1 MTILWKLLTN
11 PGVLR
16 KLGCCGVGRSQKYLF
31 GSCLTR
37 QAVRFSRK
45 GHVLIGLRHCTTN
58 AIQSDTAVPVI
69 HAVKTKKRSELRTL
83 ILLAAPE
90 KWTLM
95 KAIALLLVSSSVTMA
110 VPFCFGKVI
119 DVVNTVEKTGMKE
132 NLNQLTLA
140 LFVVFLIGGVSN
152 FGRVYLMS
160 TAGHRITQSLRK
172 QAYAAILQQE
182 TAMFDRESTG
192 ELVGR
197 LSAVIVHNLMQVI
210 KFVIC
215 SRDTQL
221 ISSAVTSNVSDG
233 LRSAIMA
240 ITGVSMMF
248 YVSPSLALLGLAIVP
263 PVAVI
268 AAIWGRV
275 LKRVS
280 KDLQSSIAV
289 VNATAEERIGNIRTV
304 KAFAQEKREI
314 DRYSTK
320 LQDVLK
326 LCYKESLYRGMFFG
340 MTGLSGNIIA
350 LSVLYN
356 GVFMVSNADITIGSL
371 SAFLLYAGYVGIS
384 LNGLSKAYSELNKAL
399 GANARLF
406 ELIDRQPLIPIQG
419 GQILEKELSGNVTFR
434 NVFFA
439 YPTREKM
446 PVLKGF
452 NLNIEKCSMTAIVGS
467 SGSGKSTVASLLL
480 RLYDPTKGSIFLDN
494 HDLRLLDP
502 AWLKSQISIV
512 SQEPILFSCSI
523 RDNILYGMESA
534 TDFDVGEAAKQ
545 AHVLQFAEKMTDG
558 LDTIVGERGIAL
570 SGGQRQRVA
579 IARALIKKPKIL
591 ILDEATSALDAESE
605 YFVQEAVERAI
616 RGRTV
621 ITIAHRLSTIKNADK
636 IVVLDGGQVA
646 ETGTYIEL
654 MNLEHGLFK
663 KLVKHQTFA

>member
-11 PGVLR
+11 PGILR
-16 KLGCCGVGRSQKYLF
+16 KPGCCGVDMSQKYLF
-31 GSCLTR
+31 GLHLTR
-37 QAVRFSRK
+37 QVVRFSRK
-45 GHVLIGLRHCTTN
+45 GRVFIGLRHYTTN
-58 AIQSDTAVPVI
+58 AIRSDASMPVV
-69 HAVKTKKRSELRTL
+69 HAVKAKRRSELKTL
-83 ILLAAPE
+83 LLLAAPE
-90 KWTLM
+90 KWTLL
-95 KAIALLLVSSSVTMA
+95 KAVALLLVSSSVTMA

-119 DVVNTVEKTGMKE
+119 DVVNTVEKTNMKE
-132 NLNQLTLA
+132 NLNRLTLA

-197 LSAVIVHNLMQVI
+197 LSG
-210 KFVIC
+210 
-215 SRDTQL
+215 DTQL

-263 PVAVI
+263 PVAVV
-268 AAIWGRV
+268 AVFWGRI
-275 LKRVS
+275 LKRIS
-280 KDLQSSIAV
+280 KDLQSSFAV
-289 VNATAEERIGNIRTV
+289 VNTTAEERISNIRTV
-304 KAFAQEKREI
+304 KAFGQEKREI
-314 DRYSTK
+314 DRYSAK

-340 MTGLSGNIIA
+340 MTGLSGNAIA

-356 GVFMVSNADITIGSL
+356 GVFMVSNSDITIGSL

-384 LNGLSKAYSELNKAL
+384 LNGLSRTYSELNKAL
-399 GANARLF
+399 GANVRLF
-406 ELIDRQPLIPIQG
+406 ELIDRQPLIPIEG
-419 GQILEKELSGNVTFR
+419 GQILGKELSGNVTFR
-434 NVFFA
+434 DVSFA

-452 NLNIEKCSMTAIVGS
+452 NLNIEKCSVTAIVGS

-480 RLYDPTKGSIFLDN
+480 RLYDPTEGSILLDN

-502 AWLKSQISIV
+502 MWVKSQISIV
-512 SQEPILFSCSI
+512 SQEPILFSGSI

-534 TDFDVGEAAKQ
+534 TDVDVEEAARQ

-558 LDTIVGERGIAL
+558 LDTMVGERGFAL

-605 YFVQEAVERAI
+605 SFVQEALERAI

-646 ETGTYIEL
+646 ETGTYTEL

>member
-11 PGVLR
+11 PGILR
-16 KLGCCGVGRSQKYLF
+16 KPGCCGVDMSQKYLF
-31 GSCLTR
+31 GLHLTR
-37 QAVRFSRK
+37 QAIRFSRK
-45 GHVLIGLRHCTTN
+45 GRVFIGLRHYTTN
-58 AIQSDTAVPVI
+58 AIRSDASMPVV
-69 HAVKTKKRSELRTL
+69 HAVKAKRHSELKTL
-83 ILLAAPE
+83 LLLAAPE
-90 KWTLM
+90 KWTLL
-95 KAIALLLVSSSVTMA
+95 KAVALLLVSSSVTMA

-119 DVVNTVEKTGMKE
+119 DVVNTVEKTNMKE
-132 NLNQLTLA
+132 NLNRLTLA

-197 LSAVIVHNLMQVI
+197 LSG
-210 KFVIC
+210 
-215 SRDTQL
+215 DTQL

-263 PVAVI
+263 PVAIV
-268 AAIWGRV
+268 AVFWGRI
-275 LKRVS
+275 LKRIS
-280 KDLQSSIAV
+280 KDLQSSFAV
-289 VNATAEERIGNIRTV
+289 VNTTAEERISNIRTV
-304 KAFAQEKREI
+304 KAFGQEKREI
-314 DRYSTK
+314 DRYSAK

-340 MTGLSGNIIA
+340 MTGLSGNAIA

-356 GVFMVSNADITIGSL
+356 GVFMVSNSDITIGSL

-384 LNGLSKAYSELNKAL
+384 LNGLSRTYSELNKAL
-399 GANARLF
+399 GANVRLF
-406 ELIDRQPLIPIQG
+406 ELIDRQPLIPIEG
-419 GQILEKELSGNVTFR
+419 GQILGKELSGNVTFR
-434 NVFFA
+434 DVSFA

-452 NLNIEKCSMTAIVGS
+452 NLNIEKCSVTAIVGS

-480 RLYDPTKGSIFLDN
+480 RLYDPTEGSILLDN

-502 AWLKSQISIV
+502 MWVKSQISIV
-512 SQEPILFSCSI
+512 SQEPILFSGSI

-534 TDFDVGEAAKQ
+534 TDVDVEEAARQ

-558 LDTIVGERGIAL
+558 LDTMVGERGFAL

-605 YFVQEAVERAI
+605 SFVQEALERAI

>member
-11 PGVLR
+11 PSVLR
-16 KLGCCGVGRSQKYLF
+16 KLGCCGIGGSQKYLF

-37 QAVRFSRK
+37 QTTRFSRK
-45 GHVLIGLRHCTTN
+45 GRVFIGLRHCSTN
-58 AIQSDTAVPVI
+58 AIRSDTSVPVI
-69 HAVKTKKRSELRTL
+69 HAVKAKKRSELRTL

-172 QAYAAILQQE
+172 QAYAAILEKQ
-182 TAMFDRESTG
+182 F
-192 ELVGR
+192 LVC
-197 LSAVIVHNLMQVI
+197 INLMQVI
-210 KFVIC
+210 EFIIC

-263 PVAVI
+263 PVAVFG
-268 AAIWGRV
+268 AIWGRV
-275 LKRVS
+275 LKKVS

-314 DRYSTK
+314 DRYSAK

-356 GVFMVSNADITIGSL
+356 GIFMVSNADITIGSL

-419 GQILEKELSGNVTFR
+419 GQILGKELSGNVTFQ

-480 RLYDPTKGSIFLDN
+480 RLYDPTKGLILLDN
-494 HDLRLLDP
+494 HNLRLLDS

-534 TDFDVGEAAKQ
+534 TDFDVEEAARQ
-545 AHVLQFAEKMTDG
+545 AHVLQFAEKMTDR

-579 IARALIKKPKIL
+579 IARALIKIPKIL

-646 ETGTYIEL
+646 ETGTYVEL
-654 MNLEHGLFK
+654 MNLKHGLFK

>member
-1 MTILWKLLTN
+1 M
-11 PGVLR
+11 
-16 KLGCCGVGRSQKYLF
+16 F
-31 GSCLTR
+31 
-37 QAVRFSRK
+37 
-45 GHVLIGLRHCTTN
+45 IGLRHCTTN
-58 AIQSDTAVPVI
+58 AIRSDTSMPVVN
-69 HAVKTKKRSELRTL
+69 HAVKTKRRSELRTL
-83 ILLAAPE
+83 ILLAVPE

-197 LSAVIVHNLMQVI
+197 LSG
-210 KFVIC
+210 
-215 SRDTQL
+215 DTQL

-275 LKRVS
+275 LKKIS

-314 DRYSTK
+314 DRYSAK

-340 MTGLSGNIIA
+340 MTGLSGNVIA

-419 GQILEKELSGNVTFR
+419 GQILGKELSGNVMFQ

-480 RLYDPTKGSIFLDN
+480 RLYDPIRGSILLDN

-534 TDFDVGEAAKQ
+534 TDSDVEEAARQ

-558 LDTIVGERGIAL
+558 LDTVVGERGIAL

-646 ETGTYIEL
+646 ETGTYVEL

>member
-1 MTILWKLLTN
+1 MTILWKLLTS

-16 KLGCCGVGRSQKYLF
+16 KPGCCGVDVSQKYLF
-31 GSCLTR
+31 GSYLTR
-37 QAVRFSRK
+37 QAVRFSRR
-45 GHVLIGLRHCTTN
+45 GRVFVGLRHHATN
-58 AIQSDTAVPVI
+58 AVRSDASVPVV
-69 HAVKTKKRSELRTL
+69 HAVKAKRRSELRTL

-95 KAIALLLVSSSVTMA
+95 KAIALLIVSSSVTMA

-119 DVVNTVEKTGMKE
+119 DVVNTVKETDMKE
-132 NLNQLTLA
+132 SLNRLTLA
-140 LFVVFLIGGVSN
+140 LIVVFLVGSVSN

-197 LSAVIVHNLMQVI
+197 LSG
-210 KFVIC
+210 
-215 SRDTQL
+215 DTQL

-240 ITGVSMMF
+240 ISGVSMMF

-263 PVAVI
+263 PVAII
-268 AAIWGRV
+268 AVIWGRV
-275 LKRVS
+275 LKKIS
-280 KDLQSSIAV
+280 KDLQSGFAV
-289 VNATAEERIGNIRTV
+289 VNTTAEERISNIRTV
-304 KAFAQEKREI
+304 KAFAQEGREI
-314 DRYSTK
+314 DRYSAK

-340 MTGLSGNIIA
+340 MTGLSGNAIA

-356 GVFMVSNADITIGSL
+356 GVFMVSNSEITIGSL

-384 LNGLSKAYSELNKAL
+384 LNGLSKAYSDLNKAL

-419 GQILEKELSGNVTFR
+419 GQILGKELSGNVTFE

-439 YPTREKM
+439 YPTREKV

-452 NLNIEKCSMTAIVGS
+452 NLDIEKCSMTAIVGP

-480 RLYDPTKGSIFLDN
+480 RLYDPSKGSILLDN

-502 AWLKSQISIV
+502 MWVKSQISIV
-512 SQEPILFSCSI
+512 SQEPILFSSSI

-534 TDFDVGEAAKQ
+534 TDFDVEEASRQ
-545 AHVLQFAEKMTDG
+545 AHVLQFTEKMTDG

-605 YFVQEAVERAI
+605 YFVQEALERAI

-646 ETGTYIEL
+646 ETGTYVEL

>member
-16 KLGCCGVGRSQKYLF
+16 KLECCGVGGSQKYLF
-31 GSCLTR
+31 GTCLTR
-37 QAVRFSRK
+37 QTVRFSRK
-45 GHVLIGLRHCTTN
+45 GRMFIGLRHCTTN
-58 AIQSDTAVPVI
+58 VIQSDTSVPVV
-69 HAVKTKKRSELRTL
+69 HAVKKRSELKTL

-140 LFVVFLIGGVSN
+140 LVVVFLIGGVSN

-182 TAMFDRESTG
+182 TAMFDKESTG

-197 LSAVIVHNLMQVI
+197 LSG
-210 KFVIC
+210 
-215 SRDTQL
+215 DTQL

-240 ITGVSMMF
+240 ITGMSMMF

-263 PVAVI
+263 PVAVF
-268 AAIWGRV
+268 AAICGRV
-275 LKRVS
+275 LKKVS

-314 DRYSTK
+314 NRYSAK

-340 MTGLSGNIIA
+340 MTGFSGNVIA
-350 LSVLYN
+350 LLVLYN

-371 SAFLLYAGYVGIS
+371 SAFLLYASYVGIS

-419 GQILEKELSGNVTFR
+419 GQILGKELSGNVTFQ

-452 NLNIEKCSMTAIVGS
+452 NLNIKKCSVTAIVGS

-480 RLYDPTKGSIFLDN
+480 RLYDPTKGSILLDN
-494 HDLRLLDP
+494 HNLCLLDP

-523 RDNILYGMESA
+523 KDNILYGMESA
-534 TDFDVGEAAKQ
+534 TDFDVEEAARQ

-605 YFVQEAVERAI
+605 SFVQEAVERAI

-646 ETGTYIEL
+646 EIGTYVEL

>member
-1 MTILWKLLTN
+1 MTILWNFLLTN
-11 PGVLR
+11 PGALR
-16 KLGCCGVGRSQKYLF
+16 KLGCCGVGGSQKYLF

-37 QAVRFSRK
+37 QTIRFSRK
-45 GHVLIGLRHCTTN
+45 GRVFIGLRHCTTN
-58 AIQSDTAVPVI
+58 AIQSETSVPVVRTI
-69 HAVKTKKRSELRTL
+69 KTKRRSELKTL

-119 DVVNTVEKTGMKE
+119 DVVNTVEQTGMKE

-140 LFVVFLIGGVSN
+140 LFVVFLIGGMSN

-182 TAMFDRESTG
+182 TAMFDRE
-192 ELVGR
+192 
-197 LSAVIVHNLMQVI
+197 ICINLMQVI
-210 KFVIC
+210 EFVIYN
-215 SRDTQL
+215 RDTQL

-263 PVAVI
+263 PATVI
-268 AAIWGRV
+268 AVIWGRI
-275 LKRVS
+275 LKKVS
-280 KDLQSSIAV
+280 KDLQSNIAV
-289 VNATAEERIGNIRTV
+289 ANAIAEERISNIRTV

-314 DRYSTK
+314 DRYSAK

-326 LCYKESLYRGMFFG
+326 LCYKESLHRGIFFG
-340 MTGLSGNIIA
+340 MTGLSGNVIA

-356 GVFMVSNADITIGSL
+356 GIFMVSNADISIGSL

-419 GQILEKELSGNVTFR
+419 GQILKKELSGNVTFQ

-480 RLYDPTKGSIFLDN
+480 RLYDPTKGSILLDN
-494 HDLRLLDP
+494 HNLRLLDP
-502 AWLKSQISIV
+502 TWLKSRISIV

-523 RDNILYGMESA
+523 KDNILYGMESA
-534 TDFDVGEAAKQ
+534 TDSDVEEAARQ

-646 ETGTYIEL
+646 ETGTYVEL

-663 KLVKHQTFA
+663 KLVKHQTFT

>member
-1 MTILWKLLTN
+1 MHVTSRNNQITYNMTLLWKLLTN
-11 PGVLR
+11 PCILR
-16 KLGCCGVGRSQKYLF
+16 RSGYCGINVSRKYLFGF

-37 QAVRFSRK
+37 QNIRISRK
-45 GHVLIGLRHCTTN
+45 GRIFIELRRHTSN
-58 AIQSDTAVPVI
+58 AIRSDTSISIV
-69 HAVKTKKRSELRTL
+69 HSVKTKKSSELKNL

-95 KAIALLLVSSSVTMA
+95 KAIAFLFVSSSITMA

-119 DVVNTVEKTGMKE
+119 DVINTMEKTNMKE
-132 NLNQLTLA
+132 ELNRLTFA
-140 LFVVFLIGGVSN
+140 LFVIFLIGGVSN
-152 FGRVYLMS
+152 FSRIYLMS

-172 QAYAAILQQE
+172 KAYAAILQQE
-182 TAMFDRESTG
+182 TAMFDKESTG

-197 LSAVIVHNLMQVI
+197 LSGTSIYIAINISLKYVDFISHIIFFLFYNSFLG
-210 KFVIC
+210 
-215 SRDTQL
+215 DTQI

-263 PVAVI
+263 PVVI
-268 AAIWGRV
+268 VAAIWGRV
-275 LKRVS
+275 LRRIS
-280 KDLQSSIAV
+280 KDLQNSFAV
-289 VNATAEERIGNIRTV
+289 LNTTAEERISNIRTV

-314 DRYSTK
+314 DRYSAK
-320 LQDVLK
+320 LQDVLR

-340 MTGLSGNIIA
+340 MTGLSGNAIV

-356 GVFMVSNADITIGSL
+356 GVFMVSNSDITIGSL

-384 LNGLSKAYSELNKAL
+384 LNGLSTAYSELNKAL

-406 ELIDRQPLIPIQG
+406 ELINRQPLIPIQG

-439 YPTREKM
+439 YPTRETIH
-446 PVLKGF
+446 VLKGF
-452 NLNIEKCSMTAIVGS
+452 NLNIEKSSMTAIVGS

-480 RLYDPTKGSIFLDN
+480 RLYDPTKGSILLDN

-502 AWLKSQISIV
+502 IWVKSQISIV
-512 SQEPILFSCSI
+512 SQEPILFSGSI
-523 RDNILYGMESA
+523 KDNILYGMETA
-534 TDFDVGEAAKQ
+534 TDSDIEEVAKQ
-545 AHVLQFAEKMTDG
+545 AHVLQFTEKMTDG

-579 IARALIKKPKIL
+579 IARALIKVSI
-591 ILDEATSALDAESE
+591 I
-605 YFVQEAVERAI
+605 
-616 RGRTV
+616 
-621 ITIAHRLSTIKNADK
+621 
-636 IVVLDGGQVA
+636 
-646 ETGTYIEL
+646 
-654 MNLEHGLFK
+654 
-663 KLVKHQTFA
+663 

>member
-11 PGVLR
+11 PSVLR
-16 KLGCCGVGRSQKYLF
+16 KLGCCGIGGSQKYLF

-37 QAVRFSRK
+37 QTTRFSRK
-45 GHVLIGLRHCTTN
+45 DRVFIGLRHCTTN
-58 AIQSDTAVPVI
+58 AIRSDTSVPVI
-69 HAVKTKKRSELRTL
+69 HAVKAKKRSELRTL

-197 LSAVIVHNLMQVI
+197 LSG
-210 KFVIC
+210 
-215 SRDTQL
+215 DTQL

-248 YVSPSLALLGLAIVP
+248 YVSPSLALLGLAVVP
-263 PVAVI
+263 PVAVFG
-268 AAIWGRV
+268 AIWGRV
-275 LKRVS
+275 LKKVS

-314 DRYSTK
+314 DRYSAK

-356 GVFMVSNADITIGSL
+356 GIFMVSNADITIGSL

-419 GQILEKELSGNVTFR
+419 GQILEKELSGNVTFQ

-480 RLYDPTKGSIFLDN
+480 RLYDPTKGSILLDN
-494 HDLRLLDP
+494 HNLRLLDS

-534 TDFDVGEAAKQ
+534 TDFDVEEAARQ
-545 AHVLQFAEKMTDG
+545 AHVLQFAEKMTDK

-646 ETGTYIEL
+646 ETGTYVEL
-654 MNLEHGLFK
+654 MNLKHGLFK

>member
-1 MTILWKLLTN
+1 MTILWKILTN
-11 PGVLR
+11 PGILR
-16 KLGCCGVGRSQKYLF
+16 KSGCCGVHVSQKYLF
-31 GSCLTR
+31 SSCLTR
-37 QAVRFSRK
+37 QPIKLSRK
-45 GHVLIGLRHCTTN
+45 SQLFIGLRHHTIDTVR
-58 AIQSDTAVPVI
+58 SDASTSVVRT
-69 HAVKTKKRSELRTL
+69 VKTKKRSELKTL

-119 DVVNTVEKTGMKE
+119 DVINTVEATKMKE
-132 NLNQLTLA
+132 NLNRLTLA

-160 TAGHRITQSLRK
+160 MAGHRITQSLRK
-172 QAYAAILQQE
+172 KAYAAILQQE

-197 LSAVIVHNLMQVI
+197 L
-210 KFVIC
+210 
-215 SRDTQL
+215 RDTQL

-268 AAIWGRV
+268 AVIWGRV
-275 LKRVS
+275 LKGVS
-280 KDLQSSIAV
+280 KDLQSSFAV
-289 VNATAEERIGNIRTV
+289 LNTIAEERISNIRTV

-314 DRYSTK
+314 NRYSAK

-340 MTGLSGNIIA
+340 MTGLSGNAIA

-356 GVFMVSNADITIGSL
+356 GVFMVSNSDITIGSL
-371 SAFLLYAGYVGIS
+371 SAFLLYAGYVGVS
-384 LNGLSKAYSELNKAL
+384 LNGLSKAYSELNKGL
-399 GANARLF
+399 GANTRLF
-406 ELIDRQPLIPIQG
+406 ELINRQPLIPIQG
-419 GQILEKELSGNVTFR
+419 GQILKEGLSGNVTFQ
-434 NVFFA
+434 NVFFV
-439 YPTREKM
+439 YPTREKI

-480 RLYDPTKGSIFLDN
+480 RLYDPTKGSILFDN
-494 HDLRLLDP
+494 CDLRLLDP
-502 AWLKSQISIV
+502 MWVKSQISIV
-512 SQEPILFSCSI
+512 SQEPILFSGSI

-534 TDFDVGEAAKQ
+534 TDFEVEKAARQ
-545 AHVLQFAEKMTDG
+545 AHVLQFTEKMTNG

-605 YFVQEAVERAI
+605 YFVQEALERAI

-646 ETGTYIEL
+646 ETGTYTEL
-654 MNLEHGLFK
+654 MNLEHGHFK

>member
-1 MTILWKLLTN
+1 MDPNEGHRISAR
-11 PGVLR
+11 VL
-16 KLGCCGVGRSQKYLF
+16 
-31 GSCLTR
+31 
-37 QAVRFSRK
+37 
-45 GHVLIGLRHCTTN
+45 
-58 AIQSDTAVPVI
+58 
-69 HAVKTKKRSELRTL
+69 
-83 ILLAAPE
+83 
-90 KWTLM
+90 
-95 KAIALLLVSSSVTMA
+95 
-110 VPFCFGKVI
+110 
-119 DVVNTVEKTGMKE
+119 
-132 NLNQLTLA
+132 QL
-140 LFVVFLIGGVSN
+140 FLIGGVSN
-152 FGRVYLMS
+152 FSRIYLMS

-172 QAYAAILQQE
+172 KAYAAILQQE
-182 TAMFDRESTG
+182 TAMFDKESTG

-197 LSAVIVHNLMQVI
+197 LSG
-210 KFVIC
+210 
-215 SRDTQL
+215 DTQL

-233 LRSAIMA
+233 LRSAITA

-263 PVAVI
+263 PVVI
-268 AAIWGRV
+268 VAAIWGRV
-275 LKRVS
+275 LRRIS
-280 KDLQSSIAV
+280 KDLQSSFAV
-289 VNATAEERIGNIRTV
+289 LNTTVEERISNIRTV
-304 KAFAQEKREI
+304 KAFAQEKCEI
-314 DRYSTK
+314 DRYNTK
-320 LQDVLK
+320 LQDVLR

-340 MTGLSGNIIA
+340 MAGLSGNAII

-356 GVFMVSNADITIGSL
+356 GIFMVSNSDITIGSL

-384 LNGLSKAYSELNKAL
+384 LNGLSSAYSELNKAL

-406 ELIDRQPLIPIQG
+406 ELINRQPLIPIQG

-439 YPTREKM
+439 YPTRETIH
-446 PVLKGF
+446 VLKSF

-502 AWLKSQISIV
+502 TWVKSQISIV
-512 SQEPILFSCSI
+512 SQEPILFSGTI
-523 RDNILYGMESA
+523 RDNILYGTESA
-534 TDFDVGEAAKQ
+534 TDFDVEEAAKQ
-545 AHVLQFAEKMTDG
+545 AHVLQFTEKLTDG

-605 YFVQEAVERAI
+605 YFVQEALERAI

-646 ETGTYIEL
+646 ETGTYVEL
-654 MNLEHGLFK
+654 TNLEHGYFK
-663 KLVKHQTFA
+663 KLVKHQTFK